1 MKGRVKPLAN
11 WLREEGAFEEVETFS
26 ASGAADKGWR
36 ELMKKYPSGV
46 PDWRARWSLMFRE
59 DEAWIRRMV
68 EEGYT
73 IVDAGQPASY
83 GRSTFYEM
91 ERRVVYGR

>member
-1 MKGRVKPLAN
+1 MERRVKPLAN

-26 ASGAADKGWR
+26 PSGAADKGWR

-46 PDWRARWSLMFRE
+46 PEEVARRSLMFRE

-73 IVDAGQPASY
+73 KVDAGEPPGY
-83 GRSTFYEM
+83 GPSTFYEM
-91 ERRVVYGR
+91 ERREVYGR